1 MGGWVFEYGGGR
13 VRTSIGTF
21 YHMSGVVYLASGQ
34 SIFEGGESG

>member
-21 YHMSGVVYLASGQ
+21 YHISGVVYLASGQ
-34 SIFEGGESG
+34 IGLGGGESG

>member
-21 YHMSGVVYLASGQ
+21 YHISGVVYLASGR
-34 SIFEGGESG
+34 SIIEGGESE